1 MLCLLFQLG
10 DERYAVNAADVREVL
25 PTLAV
30 RPIPH
35 APEGIAGIV
44 DYRGTSLPVVD
55 LAQLVL
61 SRAAA
66 TRLSTRLIVVGVGNG
81 EQARL
86 LGLVAERVTEVVHT
100 SPADFQPS
108 GVTTAQAPYLEDVI
122 RVGGTMVQR
131 INIDRLLPAAVY
143 DALFAVPV
151 YAAR

>member
-10 DERYAVNAADVREVL
+10 DERYAIKAAEVREVL

-30 RPIPH
+30 RSIPH
-35 APEGIAGIV
+35 APDGIAGIV

-61 SRAAA
+61 SRAASP
-66 TRLSTRLIVVGVGNG
+66 RLSTRLIVAGVGSG
-81 EQARL
+81 EQSRL

-108 GVTTAQAPYLEDVI
+108 GVSTAQAPYLEDVI
-122 RVGGTMVQR
+122 RVGGSLR
-131 INIDRLLPAAVY
+131 SSGCWRA
-143 DALFAVPV
+143 
-151 YAAR
+151 